1 MTRNNVQR
9 QRDILIH
16 VEQWTERIKQDALIA
31 AAKQVKEGEYIIG
44 ITERSGHHV
53 PWGAMDDEEVYY
65 HNKVLVVGW
74 IEPESDDEYFTRV
87 KEDERH
93 KHEAEEREKTTY
105 LRLKAK
111 YDGVE
116 MVDGNLPSINEEA
129 YTVTTEVVKHYH
141 YNPVYGDN
149 RECKCGHP
157 YYRHFDTYEGMSP
170 VGCKYCECFHFEEA
184 TEEERLENE
193 RKENA
198 RQRF

>member
-9 QRDILIH
+9 QRDILIIT
-16 VEQWTERIKQDALIA
+16 EQWTEKIKQDALIA
-31 AAKQVKEGEYIIG
+31 AAKQMKEGEYIVT
-44 ITERSGHHV
+44 ITERSGHQV
-53 PWGAMDDEEVYY
+53 PWGSMDGEEVYY
-65 HNKVLVVGW
+65 CNKVLVVGW
-74 IEPESDDEYFTRV
+74 IEPESDDEYFKRV
-87 KEDERH
+87 KEDERR

-116 MVDGNLPSINEEA
+116 MVNGNLPSINEEA

-141 YNPVYGDN
+141 YNPAYGND

-157 YYRHFDTYEGMSP
+157 YYRHFDTYENMST

-198 RQRF
+198 R